1 MFGSKFI
8 SEQIERLAPKSP
20 SKPEVI
26 TLTFVRTTSGRVG
39 FINEVYWNEEGQQA
53 WYSLVPVQN
62 QCGTYV
68 PRYDRKFG
76 AWAGGPAK
84 GGEITHEWPFE
95 WVNDGAAV

>member
-1 MFGSKFI
+1 MTLNIDTITSLLK
-8 SEQIERLAPKSP
+8 RKS

-53 WYSLVPVQN
+53 WYTLIPVQN

-68 PRYDRKFG
+68 PRYDRPFG
-76 AWAGGPAK
+76 AWAGERAD
-84 GGEITHEWPFE
+84 GGEITHQWTVE
-95 WVNDGAAV
+95 WVNDEAAV

>member
-1 MFGSKFI
+1 MTLNIDSITSLLK
-8 SEQIERLAPKSP
+8 RKLT
-20 SKPEVI
+20 KPEVI
-26 TLTFVRTTSGRVG
+26 TLTFVRTTSGQVG

-68 PRYDRKFG
+68 PRYDRTFG
-76 AWAGGPAK
+76 AWAGSPAE

-95 WVNDGAAV
+95 WVDGAAV